1 MHGLWFY
8 FSTRNWHPGGSS
20 QPATWRVSLTEE
32 SNPKATLIV
41 ADSVNSMVKAVHR
54 NVDQEFLFVT
64 IDKVRISLM
73 VVYSDI
79 EHSKSWHAPLGIL
92 ATLSVIFP
100 NTSFQQWLT
109 VKPEVWQ
116 AFFYFVAERL
126 PDLRLNGKPLLKRC

>member
-1 MHGLWFY
+1 
-8 FSTRNWHPGGSS
+8 
-20 QPATWRVSLTEE
+20 LTEE

-73 VVYSDI
+73 LVYSDI
-79 EHSKSWHAPLGIL
+79 EHSNSWHAPLGIL
-92 ATLSVIFP
+92 ATLLVVIFP
-100 NTSFQQWLT
+100 TTSFQQWLT

-116 AFFYFVAERL
+116 AFFYFVAVSVALWLLWCFRKSRKRPSVDTIIEM
-126 PDLRLNGKPLLKRC
+126 LKRDSLDRTGSAT